1 MDRLLLVQEA
11 ITKAKA
17 VLEDSQFARLH
28 DSEGEEAKVKRPPK
42 NPKEEKIDM
51 PKDANKEMIK
61 EDNPFL
67 DAEKD
72 SDSASRKERLQERLE
87 KVLEEIEKY
96 DSMKDGKSLG
106 GYRRL
111 LSERTRLESAIENI
125 NEEIHKSIVIK
136 GLSTLK
142 HMLTTSND
150 NIVKSPEM
158 AEAIRSAYEELE
170 ELADTL
176 NADPKFADEYEKLA
190 KPVLEFL
197 KNNKDMSSSEL

>member
-17 VLEDSQFARLH
+17 VLEDSQFTRLH

>member
-11 ITKAKA
+11 IIKAKA

-42 NPKEEKIDM
+42 NPKEEKIKM

-72 SDSASRKERLQERLE
+72 SDSASRKEQLQERLE

-96 DSMKDGKSLG
+96 NSMKDGKSLG
-106 GYRRL
+106 SYRRL

>member
-11 ITKAKA
+11 IIKAKA

-72 SDSASRKERLQERLE
+72 SDSASRKERLQEKLE

>member
-1 MDRLLLVQEA
+1 
-11 ITKAKA
+11 
-17 VLEDSQFARLH
+17 
-28 DSEGEEAKVKRPPK
+28 
-42 NPKEEKIDM
+42 M

-72 SDSASRKERLQERLE
+72 SDSASRKEQLQERLE

-96 DSMKDGKSLG
+96 NSMKDGKSLG
-106 GYRRL
+106 SYRRL

-197 KNNKDMSSSEL
+197 KNNKDMSSSELWGV

>member
-42 NPKEEKIDM
+42 NPKEEKIEM

-125 NEEIHKSIVIK
+125 NEDIHKSIVIK